1 MINKQEIEQTQKMV
15 EQEAQKANFTVN
27 SQPTFDK
34 AKEVLSEIKATKKT
48 VKEKKE
54 GVTKPLNEALKNVR
68 DLFRPIEDLVSQT
81 ELHLKS
87 EIQKYNNKLLEEQKK
102 REEEAEQKLK
112 EAEATGE
119 KVDMNKITKKVE
131 NNQKKVEQIKTRKV
145 KKLRINDETKIP
157 RSYLVPDEKMIK
169 EALQAGFEVDGCE
182 LYEEEII
189 VNNY

>member
-68 DLFRPIEDLVSQT
+68 DLFRPIEDLVNQT

-145 KKLRINDETKIP
+145 KKLRIKDETKIP
-157 RSYLVPDEKMIK
+157 RSYLIPDEKMIK